1 MATYQDY
8 LAQGMSPNQAAL
20 QAQMQ
25 GGSPSAQVMGQRAG
39 RGPLPPSVAP
49 SRSGLTGGPALD
61 MPVAGP
67 GQVMHGNQP
76 GVATSTPDP
85 GTMKIL
91 DRHPSERAAG
101 EAAFRGV
108 YGRDPIA
115 TDYEQWKDPFPGV
128 PQSSGGTGN
137 LAGFRDT
144 GSGPAT
150 GAVPQQFGQMPSDWV
165 GQKPT
170 GPLSQSGSAPLE
182 GFDGGKLGNKEH
194 NTPKYQIGRVISNF
208 DPKAGVTPEL
218 LAELNKLGI
227 GTFEKVSGDKV
238 RVTGN
243 VDPRFEGYTTIDL
256 VRGFN
261 GPGGG
266 QAWQYGADNGAGGA
280 GGGAPAMAGGMGG
293 GGGLAGAAGAGVS
306 SLLSG
311 DPLQRIQQAI
321 GQINGQGQV
330 NLDALL
336 RQLQGV

>member
-1 MATYQDY
+1 MPTYQDY

-39 RGPLPPSVAP
+39 RGPLPPSAP
-49 SRSGLTGGPALD
+49 TPWKPTDTGSGLRGAPTLGGLPTA
-61 MPVAGP
+61 AP
-67 GQVMHGNQP
+67 GQTMNGNQP
-76 GVATSTPDP
+76 VGMPADGGP
-85 GTMKIL
+85 MKIL

-101 EAAFRGV
+101 EAAYRAL
-108 YGRDPIA
+108 YGTEPPPSA
-115 TDYEQWKDPFPGV
+115 YAPWTDPFPGV
-128 PQSSGGTGN
+128 PESSGGTGN
-137 LAGFRDT
+137 LADLGA
-144 GSGPAT
+144 SGAKR
-150 GAVPQQFGQMPSDWV
+150 GN
-165 GQKPT
+165 
-170 GPLSQSGSAPLE
+170 LE
-182 GFDGGKLGNKEH
+182 GFDAGKLGNKEH
-194 NTPKYQIGRVISNF
+194 NTPKYQIGRVLEQF

-218 LAELNKLGI
+218 LAALNALGI
-227 GTFEKVSGDKV
+227 GTFEQLSGDKV

-266 QAWQYGADNGAGGA
+266 QAWQYGADNGT
-280 GGGAPAMAGGMGG
+280 GG
-293 GGGLAGAAGAGVS
+293 GGGSAAPAAGMAGGLGLTGAPGVS
-306 SLLSG
+306 AMLSG

-336 RQLQGV
+336 RQLQGI